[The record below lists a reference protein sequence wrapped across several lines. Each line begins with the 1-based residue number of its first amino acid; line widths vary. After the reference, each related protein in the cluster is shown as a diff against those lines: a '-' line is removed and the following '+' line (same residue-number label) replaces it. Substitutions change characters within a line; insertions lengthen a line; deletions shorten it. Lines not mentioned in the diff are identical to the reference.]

1 MKAITASFLL
11 GSTLALIA
19 CSPPNRADDGPG
31 DDDDTTGPDAPT
43 VTASACS
50 KMDIVFV
57 IDDSGSME
65 QEQSNLATNF
75 PMFATLLQNY
85 TNPDGEHVDFRIA
98 VTTTGR
104 ELHYT
109 TTIDFM
115 GQQITTPN
123 PSEGFDNGAFREG
136 CGVNKRWLEPND
148 PGFNDA
154 LACRANVGTGGS
166 SDEMPLLMSK
176 WALADRIADGTN
188 AGFLRDDALL
198 GVVMLTDEDDTSTT
212 QDNFNVTL
220 NPLDPNGGGFPIDFN
235 PADEIAFLDG
245 LKGHRSRWAAGVIAG
260 ESSCTSSFGDAVEAS
275 RLKQFVQMANANG
288 SQQAVF
294 SSICAGDL
302 TAALNDVLN
311 KFQAACGG
319 IIL

>member
-11 GSTLALIA
+11 GSAFAVAA

-31 DDDDTTGPDAPT
+31 DDDDTTTGPDASPA
-43 VTASACS
+43 TASACS

-57 IDDSGSME
+57 VDDSGSME
-65 QEQSNLATNF
+65 EEQSNLATNF

-85 TNPDGEHVDFRIA
+85 TNTDGEHVDFRIA

-104 ELHYT
+104 DLHYT
-109 TTIDFM
+109 VDAGGFTLPTTED
-115 GQQITTPN
+115 G
-123 PSEGFDNGAFREG
+123 DNGAFRNN
-136 CGVNKRWLEPND
+136 CGVSRAWLEPND

-154 LACRANVGTGGS
+154 LACRAGVGTSGPGI
-166 SDEMPLLMSK
+166 EMPLLMSK
-176 WALADRIADGTN
+176 WALSDRVADGTN

-198 GVVMLTDEDDTSTT
+198 GVVMLTDEDDASTT
-212 QDNFNVTL
+212 ADNFTITVSTP
-220 NPLDPNGGGFPIDFN
+220 NPPSDFN

-260 ESSCTSSFGDAVEAS
+260 ESSCSSAFGDAVEAS
-275 RLKQFVQMANANG
+275 RLKQFVQMTNANG

-294 SSICAGDL
+294 SSICAGNL